1 MLKSSV
7 IEMNEKLLNVD
18 KCLSGLTNLVT
29 ALIKASSNPMTK
41 EASLLLQSIGNICGK
56 KREAIFIDSP
66 AMDLKRVR
74 SLGVASHDDGDF
86 PYYDR
91 CCTDESDDTNS
102 TSTEIVRDCKVNIM
116 PSEFHTDNDFDK
128 FLAYIADDEQPLNY
142 ETSGP
147 GPGPGSDPGMV
158 PIEYMLASA
167 YPSVEKVHN
176 TEVPPALCTPRY
188 IDSCAHSSSSS
199 KCRPFSCSSQPNP
212 LHALRHRSSENILL
226 K

>member
-1 MLKSSV
+1 
-7 IEMNEKLLNVD
+7 MNAKLLNVD
-18 KCLSGLTNLVT
+18 ECLSGLTNLVT
-29 ALIKASSNPMTK
+29 ALIRASSNPMTT
-41 EASLLLQSIGNICGK
+41 ETSLLLQSIDNICGK
-56 KREAIFIDSP
+56 KREAALMDSS
-66 AMDLKRVR
+66 AMDLRRVR

-102 TSTEIVRDCKVNIM
+102 TSTETLRDCKANIM

-142 ETSGP
+142 EAS
-147 GPGPGSDPGMV
+147 GPGSDPGVIPM
-158 PIEYMLASA
+158 EHMHASA
-167 YPSVEKVHN
+167 YPFVEKVHN
-176 TEVPPALCTPRY
+176 TVVPPALSTPHCTA
-188 IDSCAHSSSSS
+188 SCAHSSSSS
-199 KCRPFSCSSQPNP
+199 KSRPFSCSSQPNP